1 MKRLFAALAILIT
14 AGGFAIAHD
23 AETDESQDGEQ
34 VKLIAQHL
42 LGEELDGKEAAASVV
57 EVRIAPGQEGHAHR
71 HPGPVIVYVIEGTY
85 ELGVDDKPTE
95 IFKAGE
101 SFYEPSGCLHRV
113 SRNPSKTEPTKLV
126 AVVLH
131 PRDAKEVAIPEPQ
144 QK

>member
-1 MKRLFAALAILIT
+1 MKRLLTAFTILLA

-23 AETDESQDGEQ
+23 AETNESHDGES

-42 LGEELDGKEAAASVV
+42 MSEKLDGEDATASVV
-57 EVRIAPGQEGHAHR
+57 EVTIAPGKEGLAHR
-71 HPGPVIVYVIEGTY
+71 HPGPGIVYVIEGTY
-85 ELGVDDKPTE
+85 ELGIDDKPTE

-101 SFYEPSGCLHRV
+101 SFYEPGGCLHRV

-126 AVVLH
+126 AIVLH